1 LLLDS
6 VVRCSLIAARV
17 AARRLSKTNPAGNS
31 EARQSL
37 GDDIDQDAWYSSKAV
52 EDVNA
57 LELFHVDQLRR
68 LPLQSAKWG

>member
-6 VVRCSLIAARV
+6 VVRCSLV
-17 AARRLSKTNPAGNS
+17 AARRVSKANLAGNS

-37 GDDIDQDAWYSSKAV
+37 GDDIDHDTWYGSEAV

-57 LELFHVDQLRR
+57 LELFHVDQMRR
-68 LPLQSAKWG
+68 LPLQSAK

>member
-6 VVRCSLIAARV
+6 VVRCSLVAARV
-17 AARRLSKTNPAGNS
+17 AARQVSKANLAGNS
-31 EARQSL
+31 ETRQSL
-37 GDDIDQDAWYSSKAV
+37 GDDVDHDTLYSSEAV

-57 LELFHVDQLRR
+57 LEMFHLDQLRR